1 MNRHQ
6 RRRAGMITSKPGAT
20 RPSGHCHEMIA
31 ETAKAMAHEVFDEL
45 MKRNDWWANWQNQN
59 TDLSTIKELEVR
71 WVEQTWGKFI
81 SEARGALAHQLTL
94 RIDVAIKEQI
104 MEALALD
111 HSLIR
116 GRPRSG
122 GLLVPAG
129 HAGRN

>member
-6 RRRAGMITSKPGAT
+6 RRAAMITSKPGAT
-20 RPSGHCHEMIA
+20 RPSGHCHEIVA

-45 MKRNDWWANWQNQN
+45 MLRNDWWENWKNQN
-59 TDLSTIKELEVR
+59 PDLATTKELEAR

-94 RIDVAIKEQI
+94 PIDLAIKDQI
-104 MEALALD
+104 MEALELD

-116 GRPRSG
+116 GRPAKP
-122 GLLVPAG
+122 GLLLPV
-129 HAGRN
+129 R

>member
-6 RRRAGMITSKPGAT
+6 RRRAGMITSKPGAS
-20 RPSGHCHEMIA
+20 RPSGHCHEIIA

-45 MKRNDWWANWQNQN
+45 MLRNDWWKNWQEQN
-59 TDLSTIKELEVR
+59 PDLSTTKELEAR
-71 WVEQTWGKFI
+71 WVEMTWGKFI
-81 SEARGALAHQLTL
+81 SEARGALAHMLTTK
-94 RIDVAIKEQI
+94 IDENQKEQI
-104 MEALALD
+104 MEALQLD

-129 HAGRN
+129 HAGRH